1 MYQAQFPV
9 LFLVFNRPSTT
20 KLVFEEI
27 RKAKPKRLY
36 IAADGLRQNNES
48 DIEKCK
54 EVKEIVSVIDWECEV
69 KTLFKDENLGC
80 KYAVSSAIDWFF
92 ENEPAGIVLEDDC
105 LPNNDFFRFCDVMLS
120 YYNDDER
127 VRFIAGSNFQDGISR
142 SDGSYYFSKL
152 SHVWGWA
159 SWRRAWK
166 DYDVELDKYRGID
179 GGETFLGILKDKLLA
194 DDWASILNRVHNNE
208 VNTWD
213 YQWAITNMFNN
224 GLSVMPNVNLI
235 SNIGFGSDATH
246 TFSNNGFDSLKT
258 YNLED
263 KISHPT
269 LMLPNG
275 AADYYTLQREHNL
288 EFRLKEIEREKRKNR
303 FKRLKFWKYS
313 L

>member
-1 MYQAQFPV
+1 MYQTQSPV

-27 RKAKPKRLY
+27 RKAKPKRIY
-36 IAADGLRQNNES
+36 IAADGARNDNLS

-54 EVKEIVSVIDWECEV
+54 EVKEIVSLIDWECDV
-69 KTLFKDENLGC
+69 KTLYRNENLGC

-105 LPNNDFFRFCDVMLS
+105 LPNNDFFRFCDEMLS

-127 VRFIAGSNFQDGISR
+127 VRFIAGSNFQNGVSR

-179 GGETFLGILKDKLLA
+179 GYKAFYNVFKDSLLA
-194 DDWASILNRVHNNE
+194 EDWASFLKQLHNNE
-208 VNTWD
+208 INTWD

-235 SNIGFGSDATH
+235 SNIGFGDDATH
-246 TFSNNGFDSLKT
+246 TFADNGFQSLAT
-258 YNLED
+258 CQLED
-263 KISHPT
+263 KIIHPT
-269 LMLPNG
+269 LILPNTE
-275 AADYYTLQREHNL
+275 ADYYTLQREHHL
-288 EFRLKEIEREKRKNR
+288 EGRLKRIKKKNR
-303 FKRLKFWKYS
+303 FKKFKFWKK
-313 L
+313 